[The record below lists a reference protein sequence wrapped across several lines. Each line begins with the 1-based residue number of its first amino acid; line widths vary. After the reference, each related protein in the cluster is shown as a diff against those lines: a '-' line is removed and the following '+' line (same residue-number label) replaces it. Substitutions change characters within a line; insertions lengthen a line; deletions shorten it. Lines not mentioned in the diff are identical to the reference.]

1 MKHSIFGSMKEQLN
15 PSLQAQSDLKETLS
29 RPAKA
34 KSVRWQK
41 YVAVAACAALVI
53 AAGSVTYALRGTANQ
68 PRQHSYTTLDQPYR
82 PMVEQ
87 KHPLDV
93 GGTESATQTGSDLL
107 GGATVG
113 GGDVSVQDGA
123 LLYDRLMEG
132 MGMLNEDAQY
142 PDWYGGA
149 YIDADGGLTVLLVD
163 SENPGDKSL
172 ELQVLE
178 WTGSAR
184 VSFTSAKYS
193 LAHLTDLMKEL
204 DTLLD
209 GTGVFSTHAVYEVE
223 NRIDLDLPAPADD
236 KLLAELAKLD
246 PDDDAIQVRVY
257 SGVEDAPH
265 QKGPQ
270 ELPTKVKLGEDPVP
284 DSEDGPVPGG
294 DTPVEMPRGD
304 MDGDPAG
311 YTKLPAVV
319 HTVPQETE
327 EPARYDLLPLE
338 TPSIAN
344 EDDALAIEP
353 TLTPGEDI
361 SSQPA
366 KKVSPAQS
374 METPAFS
381 PSGE

>member
-93 GGTESATQTGSDLL
+93 GGTESATQTGSDLP

-149 YIDADGGLTVLLVD
+149 YIDADGGLTVLLD
-163 SENPGDKSL
+163 ELEEDRLAGKKFGSTPPGH
-172 ELQVLE
+172 
-178 WTGSAR
+178 R
-184 VSFTSAKYS
+184 PP
-193 LAHLTDLMKEL
+193 
-204 DTLLD
+204 
-209 GTGVFSTHAVYEVE
+209 STRT
-223 NRIDLDLPAPADD
+223 NI
-236 KLLAELAKLD
+236 
-246 PDDDAIQVRVY
+246 
-257 SGVEDAPH
+257 
-265 QKGPQ
+265 
-270 ELPTKVKLGEDPVP
+270 
-284 DSEDGPVPGG
+284 
-294 DTPVEMPRGD
+294 
-304 MDGDPAG
+304 
-311 YTKLPAVV
+311 
-319 HTVPQETE
+319 
-327 EPARYDLLPLE
+327 
-338 TPSIAN
+338 
-344 EDDALAIEP
+344 
-353 TLTPGEDI
+353 
-361 SSQPA
+361 
-366 KKVSPAQS
+366 
-374 METPAFS
+374 
-381 PSGE
+381 

>member
-1 MKHSIFGSMKEQLN
+1 MKHDIFDSMKEQLN
-15 PSLQAQSDLKETLS
+15 PSLQAQAALKEALS
-29 RPAKA
+29 RPAKT

-93 GGTESATQTGSDLL
+93 GGTESATQTGSDLP

-209 GTGVFSTHAVYEVE
+209 GTGVFSTHAVNEVE

-270 ELPTKVKLGEDPVP
+270 ELPAKVPLND
-284 DSEDGPVPGG
+284 DPVPGG
-294 DTPVEMPRGD
+294 DV
-304 MDGDPAG
+304 DGSPGGYDAPTYKVAPAE
-311 YTKLPAVV
+311 LPAEKE
-319 HTVPQETE
+319 Q
-327 EPARYDLLPLE
+327 PAQYDLLPLE
-338 TPSIAN
+338 TPGIDD

-353 TLTPGEDI
+353 VDPGEGI
-361 SSQPA
+361 SDLSA
-366 KKVSPAQS
+366 EKVDPAQS